1 MGEASDRV
9 EQQNAN
15 TIESKA
21 DIKNSDKLLASGKHS
36 IMGKEI
42 EIKEAVPKERL
53 NCTERSERRAARFH
67 PRKSCLSAGF
77 TLQPATMS
85 LLNILRV
92 LERLLFLKW
101 STTEKLESRVVLVF

>member
-42 EIKEAVPKERL
+42 EIKEAVPKERGRDV
-53 NCTERSERRAARFH
+53 EDYGEEK
-67 PRKSCLSAGF
+67 P
-77 TLQPATMS
+77 TMPPPPP
-85 LLNILRV
+85 
-92 LERLLFLKW
+92 
-101 STTEKLESRVVLVF
+101 STTTTVKTTKPVK